1 MFKSI
6 LSQKKNETE
15 HDSVYER
22 RVMRGEVPEDPQH
35 IWEARVSRMEK
46 QKQEIEALT
55 MENRRL
61 RRELEKLQK
70 ELQTMEYVHSI
81 DDLIDTMQKQ
91 TPVATSFN
99 PFATWG
105 SVNGAGSTAASG
117 TAKMLSPDE
126 FEGAIPDDDAELVEI
141 VETSE
146 QVSQL
151 GFMPVWDMAQSM
163 FGDATARY
171 VAYWDAARL

>member
-46 QKQEIEALT
+46 QKQEIEALI

-61 RRELEKLQK
+61 RRELDKLQK
-70 ELQTMEYVHSI
+70 ELETMQYVHSI
-81 DDLIDTMQKQ
+81 DELIDTMQKQ
-91 TPVATSFN
+91 SPAATSFN

-105 SVNGAGSTAASG
+105 SVNGAGSTTASG

-126 FEGAIPDDDAELVEI
+126 FEGAIPDNDAELAEMVEA
-141 VETSE
+141 SE
-146 QVSQL
+146 SESQL
-151 GFMPVWDMAQSM
+151 GFAPVWDAAQSM

>member
-22 RVMRGEVPEDPQH
+22 RVARGEVTEDPQR

-61 RRELEKLQK
+61 RRELDKLQK
-70 ELQTMEYVHSI
+70 ELETMQYVHSI
-81 DDLIDTMQKQ
+81 DELIDTMQKQ
-91 TPVATSFN
+91 SPAATSFN

-105 SVNGAGSTAASG
+105 SVNGAGSTTASG

-126 FEGAIPDDDAELVEI
+126 FEGAIPDNDAELAEMVEA
-141 VETSE
+141 SE
-146 QVSQL
+146 SESQL
-151 GFMPVWDMAQSM
+151 GFVPVWDAAQSM

-171 VAYWDAARL
+171 VAYWDVARL